1 MGSWREFK
9 GKKTPPQPGFDAF
22 LRDVIFPTKFR
33 SETNLFSCQTW
44 KYYATEMYSTVNDGG
59 PLGKG
64 AVGESRREW
73 RRRQQSCAQER
84 EPLGAQGPPP
94 HAAGQ
99 ERERQ
104 VHLYGNGGWIA
115 ALSGTS
121 RASPS
126 LLALRLVG
134 PIPRLCWGGP
144 RAPLRGPRA
153 RLGIPRTARSSL
165 RRGGPLPPPP
175 RPPRSPSGSF
185 SILMFRTASSKLK
198 FRRREW

>member
-1 MGSWREFK
+1 MEILRY
-9 GKKTPPQPGFDAF
+9 
-22 LRDVIFPTKFR
+22 RDVFDGKRSFPATK
-33 SETNLFSCQTW
+33 STFSHRTQFFW
-44 KYYATEMYSTVNDGG
+44 ARAARGLPINRQAIDDGG

-84 EPLGAQGPPP
+84 ESLGAQGPPP

-126 LLALRLVG
+126 LLALRLLG
-134 PIPRLCWGGP
+134 PIPRLGWGGP

-165 RRGGPLPPPP
+165 RRTL
-175 RPPRSPSGSF
+175 SLTSSGS
-185 SILMFRTASSKLK
+185 RA
-198 FRRREW
+198 